1 MLWSLTV
8 ALFQKAVSYYD
19 DFDDEVYMT
28 CSTEHNLRTLYRV
41 AEALGLLVKMPHTHT
56 LDGCGTCEGT
66 VPALIP
72 ELYLAVPFAA
82 SLHLSA
88 PWRRLHARDEEQ
100 MSRRRS
106 PQALA

>member
-8 ALFQKAVSYYD
+8 ALFQKAVSYYY

-28 CSTEHNLRTLYRV
+28 CSTKHNLRTLYRV
-41 AEALGLLVKMPHTHT
+41 AEALGLLVKLPHT
-56 LDGCGTCEGT
+56 LDESGTCGST
-66 VPALIP
+66 VSELIP

-88 PWRRLHARDEEQ
+88 LWRRLHARDEEQ